1 MKKKYVVLLACIVC
15 IVTTAAAEEK
25 AKSKAKPYDAGV
37 AGVTTYAFDGFDFLD
52 YKASKFGLADIV
64 KAEHEFIKQDK
75 QKRQKQQN
83 QQDQQGNFAVVG
95 HSQGG
100 LRTLAFATYLQNKDT
115 AELNKLQAVVTVSGI
130 DQGIK
135 ALDGGLPAANAKI
148 RRDVEI
154 LTDGAYGALNA
165 LPAVDLLLSILK
177 SFAGF
182 DERKFNKFGW
192 WLINLILDEHPG
204 LSHWVKPALQATT
217 AAAEQAVLNKYCEI
231 RDMIPRSNFIQQNV
245 LQSTPYTYQVQT
257 GTTRHLGWKRV
268 TNRWGWKYW
277 ALRWQYSPVY
287 STYIGYKH
295 TSKLPK
301 NIPMGYIAGTK
312 SNVLSMT
319 GSKEQDIRNG
329 LKWGGR
335 IFAAAE
341 GFHIVKSYLIYGLF
355 LGSPR
360 YATACA
366 NARDYCWN
374 FDSRVNALLGSSEH
388 DGLVAKES
396 QYIPKTVHSKIVGDK
411 DKGYTTFN
419 YNHAEIFDYNGTKMP
434 PKAVQKAITSMI
446 EEGKGI
452 RKKS

>member
-1 MKKKYVVLLACIVC
+1 MKKKYVALLACIVC
-15 IVTTAAAEEK
+15 MITVATAEEE
-25 AKSKAKPYDAGV
+25 AKSKARLYDAGV
-37 AGVTTYAFDGFDFLD
+37 AGVTTYAFDGFDFER
-52 YKASKFGLADIV
+52 YKASKHGLDNIIR
-64 KAEHEFIKQDK
+64 AEHKSIKDVEEKYPDK
-75 QKRQKQQN
+75 KGK
-83 QQDQQGNFAVVG
+83 FAVVG

-100 LRTLAFATYLQNKDT
+100 LRALAFATYLQNND
-115 AELNKLQAVVTVSGI
+115 AARLNNLQAVVTVSGI
-130 DQGIK
+130 DQGLK

-154 LTDGAYGALNA
+154 LTDGAYGVLNA
-165 LPAVDLLLSILK
+165 LPAVDILLSALK

-182 DERKFNKFGW
+182 DARQFNKFGW
-192 WLINLILDEHPG
+192 WLINLILDKHPG
-204 LSHWVKPALQATT
+204 LSQWVKPALQATT
-217 AAAEQAVLNKYCEI
+217 AAAEQATLNKYCEI

-245 LQSTPYTYQVQT
+245 LESKPYTYQVQT

-295 TSKLPK
+295 TSKLPE

-312 SNVLSMT
+312 SNVLSMA

-329 LKWGGR
+329 LKWGGY
-335 IFAAAE
+335 IFATAE
-341 GFHIVKSYLIYGLF
+341 GFHIAKCVGIVGLF
-355 LGSPR
+355 TGSPR

-374 FDSRVNALLGSSEH
+374 FDSRVNNLLGSSEH

-396 QYIPKTVHSKIVGDK
+396 QYIPKTAHKKVLGRTTQ
-411 DKGYTTFN
+411 GYTTFN
-419 YNHAEIFDYNGTKMP
+419 YNHAEIFNYNGTGMP
-434 PKAVQKAITSMI
+434 PKEVQEEITSML
-446 EEGKGI
+446 EHGKGI
-452 RKKS
+452 R